1 MKHEPVIIALD
12 LGTTGNRAVAFSR
25 SGGIVAQAYR
35 RLTQHYPQ
43 PGRVEHDPIE
53 LYRTSLSALREV
65 VGKAGAE
72 QVHAMGI
79 TNQRETT
86 IIWDRATGRPVH
98 RAIVWQDRRTSAH
111 CEALRSSRTAVKE
124 KTGLIIDPYFSA
136 TKIAW
141 ILDAIDPDRRRS
153 SRGEL
158 LFGTPDT
165 WVLWQLTGGAVHAT
179 EPSNASRTML
189 FNIKKLEWDDEL
201 LGLFNIPAALLPHV
215 YDSDTLFDVV
225 DASLFNRSI
234 PIAGIAGDQQA
245 SLFGQLGWDN
255 RTIKA
260 TYGTGIF
267 MLVNTGD
274 TPRFTDNL
282 ITTVAWKRASQV
294 NYALEGSLFM
304 GGASIQWLQENLGI
318 IDNPQATGSETIA
331 SARNEG
337 VYFVPAFQGLGA
349 PYWAPDARAL
359 IIGLSRKTDRTTII
373 RAAVEAMAYQ
383 VRDVVEAFL
392 PAVGTLP
399 RRIRADGGATRN
411 EVLMQFQADLLGI
424 PVVRSAVME
433 TTALGVAGI
442 AGIASGFWDEKSFAA
457 IVNDERVFDPAPDR
471 DREAYDRCYAGWKR
485 AVQRSLGW
493 AECICPQASELVNP
507 NT

>member
-1 MKHEPVIIALD
+1 
-12 LGTTGNRAVAFSR
+12 
-25 SGGIVAQAYR
+25 
-35 RLTQHYPQ
+35 
-43 PGRVEHDPIE
+43 
-53 LYRTSLSALREV
+53 
-65 VGKAGAE
+65 
-72 QVHAMGI
+72 
-79 TNQRETT
+79 QRETT

-98 RAIVWQDRRTSAH
+98 RAIVWQDRRTSGR
-111 CEALRSSRTAVKE
+111 CESLRSSQATVKK

-141 ILDAIDPDRRRS
+141 ILDAVDPDRRRS

-189 FNIKKLEWDDEL
+189 FDIARLEWDEEL
-201 LGLFNIPAALLPHV
+201 LGLFNIPAALLPQV
-215 YDSDTLFDVV
+215 YDSDALFGAV

-234 PIAGIAGDQQA
+234 PVTGIAGDQQA
-245 SLFGQLGWDN
+245 SLFGQLGWDD
-255 RTIKA
+255 RTVKA

-267 MLVNTGD
+267 LLVNTG
-274 TPRFTDNL
+274 THPRFIDSL
-282 ITTVAWKRASQV
+282 ITTVAWKRSSQV
-294 NYALEGSLFM
+294 SYALEGSLFM

-318 IDNPQATGSETIA
+318 IDTPQATGSAAIA
-331 SARNEG
+331 AARNEG

-359 IIGLSRKTDRTTII
+359 LIGLSRKADRTTVI

-383 VRDVVEAFL
+383 VRDVIEAFL

-399 RRIRADGGATRN
+399 QLIRADGGATRN
-411 EVLMQFQADLLGI
+411 EVLMQFQADLLGT
-424 PVVRSAVME
+424 PVVRAGVME

-442 AGIASGFWDEKSFAA
+442 AGIASGFWNEKRFAA
-457 IVNDERVFDPAPDR
+457 IVADGRVFAPAPGR
-471 DREAYDRCYAGWKR
+471 DRELYERYYTGWKR
-485 AVQRSLGW
+485 AVERSLGW
-493 AECICPQASELVNP
+493 AEG
-507 NT
+507 

>member
-1 MKHEPVIIALD
+1 MHQEPVVIAID
-12 LGTTGNRAVAFSR
+12 LGTTGNRAIAFTKSGSVA
-25 SGGIVAQAYR
+25 AQAYR
-35 RLTQHYPQ
+35 KLTQHYPQ
-43 PGRVEHDPIE
+43 AGWVEHDPVE
-53 LYRTSLSALREV
+53 LYQTSLSALREV
-65 VGKAGAE
+65 VEKVGTG
-72 QVHAMGI
+72 QIHAVGI

-86 IIWDRATGRPVH
+86 IVWERSSGQPINN
-98 RAIVWQDRRTSAH
+98 AIVWQDRRTSAQ
-111 CEALRSSRTAVKE
+111 CESLRSSRSLVKD

-141 ILDAIDPDRRRS
+141 ILDVVDPDRSRS

-158 LFGTPDT
+158 LFGTPET
-165 WVLWQLTGGAVHAT
+165 WVLWHLTGGAVHAT

-189 FNIKKLEWDDEL
+189 FNISTLEWDDEL
-201 LGLFNIPAALLPHV
+201 LNLFNIPAAMLPEV
-215 YDSDTLFDVV
+215 YDSDTLFGVT
-225 DASLFNRSI
+225 DAALFNRSI
-234 PIAGIAGDQQA
+234 PITGIAGDQQA
-245 SLFGQLGWDN
+245 SLFGQLGWDSS
-255 RTIKA
+255 TVKT

-282 ITTVAWKRASQV
+282 VTTVAWKRASGV

-318 IDNPQATGSETIA
+318 IESPQATGTAEIA
-331 SARNEG
+331 ATSSDG

-359 IIGLSRKTDRTTII
+359 LIGLSRKSDKTTVI
-373 RAAVEAMAYQ
+373 RAAVEALAYQ

-392 PAVGTLP
+392 PVTGALP
-399 RRIRADGGATRN
+399 GRIRADGGATRN
-411 EVLMQFQADLLGI
+411 EVLMQFQADLLGVPI
-424 PVVRSAVME
+424 VRSAIME

-457 IVNDERVFDPAPDR
+457 VVKDDRVFTPVAGKKRKQFDR
-471 DREAYDRCYAGWKR
+471 LYAGWKR
-485 AVQRSLGW
+485 AVERSLGW
-493 AECICPQASELVNP
+493 APPSGA
-507 NT
+507 